1 VIFSRLAERLR
12 AVARVAD
19 VRPRK
24 PKPDPMREVDAA
36 LRRQAM
42 DDLIAED
49 GPLYDIAPPVMSET
63 AAKVS
68 DLPPIT
74 HPVMRTSKAGID
86 LIHMFEGYA
95 TRLPDG
101 SAKAYPDPGTG
112 GKPWTIG
119 WGSTTDEQG
128 KPIQPGTIWTR
139 ERADARFAK
148 HLSQFEAGVREGL
161 RGAPVTQGQF
171 DAMVSLAYNIGVGAF
186 QGSTLLRR
194 HRAGDYAA
202 AQAQFARWNR
212 AGGRVMKGL
221 TRRRAAEARM
231 YGGGNA

>member
-1 VIFSRLAERLR
+1 
-12 AVARVAD
+12 
-19 VRPRK
+19 
-24 PKPDPMREVDAA
+24 
-36 LRRQAM
+36 
-42 DDLIAED
+42 
-49 GPLYDIAPPVMSET
+49 
-63 AAKVS
+63 
-68 DLPPIT
+68 
-74 HPVMRTSKAGID
+74 MRTSKAGID

-148 HLSQFEAGVREGL
+148 HLAQFEAGVREGL

-171 DAMVSLAYNIGVGAF
+171 DAMCSLAYNIGVGAF
-186 QGSTLLRR
+186 QESTLLRR
-194 HRAGDYAA
+194 HRTGDYAA

-231 YGGGNA
+231 YGGGA